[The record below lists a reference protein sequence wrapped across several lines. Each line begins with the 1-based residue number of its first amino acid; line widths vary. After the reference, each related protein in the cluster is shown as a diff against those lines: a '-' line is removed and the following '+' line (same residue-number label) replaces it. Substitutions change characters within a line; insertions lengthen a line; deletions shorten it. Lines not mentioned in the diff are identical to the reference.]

1 MFNKL
6 CENGCFIGGRGM
18 GKNVTNDVTQNMAA
32 GKNSQIARLKKIA
45 KETNI
50 SLAVGIVLLVL
61 FFLSM
66 VNFAIESRNQIDCTM
81 YLNQYRLGSK
91 ALTAAVRSYA
101 VTGDSQYY
109 DAYMRELEIDKNRDT
124 AWAGLEANKLTA
136 KEWET
141 LNKIASLSNGLVP
154 LEENA
159 MASVTAGDLQ
169 AATDFVFGTEYN
181 NTVQTISDLTD
192 TLILEIQDRLKGRKN
207 AMLVLQM
214 ICAVLFLF
222 SFIKMAKQCTKTIG
236 FASRELLVPIIK
248 VSEQMKVLAAG
259 NLHTELELE
268 ADDSEVGKM
277 VEDITTMK
285 NILVGIIE
293 ELSFVLEQMGQ
304 GNYKVAIEREYVGEY
319 IQIEQSLRKIIEEMG
334 HAIGDI
340 SVATQ
345 EIDSGSGQLAQAAED
360 LANSCTSQACQVSDM
375 VMLISQLQESIDYNE
390 KEAEEAVKISNLASS
405 TLVAAS
411 EKMNELDAAMNDI
424 NECSRQ
430 ITMVTTSISELAD
443 EIEMLSL
450 NASIES
456 ARAGE
461 AGRGFA
467 VVAEQVKK
475 LAEASQEAAGQTSDL
490 IEKTTNAVERG
501 MQIAKESAVCMED
514 VQMGSEETA
523 SRINGIVENLKTE
536 VGSIGSITD
545 GINVIAGL
553 VDNNSATSQETA
565 AIGEELKSQV
575 DSMVDLMDRFR
586 I

>member
-1 MFNKL
+1 M
-6 CENGCFIGGRGM
+6 E
-18 GKNVTNDVTQNMAA
+18 KNVTNDGTQGMAA
-32 GKNSQIARLKKIA
+32 GKNSQIVRLKKIA
-45 KETNI
+45 KETKI

-109 DAYMRELEIDKNRDT
+109 DAYMRELEVDKNRDT

-159 MASVTAGDLQ
+159 MASVTAGDLL

-207 AMLVLQM
+207 AMLVLQLL
-214 ICAVLFLF
+214 CAVLFLF

-236 FASRELLVPIIK
+236 FASGELLAPIIK
-248 VSEQMKVLAAG
+248 VSGQMKALAAG
-259 NLHTELELE
+259 NLHTDLDLK

-277 VEDITTMK
+277 VEDIATMK

-293 ELSFVLEQMGQ
+293 EIGFVLEQMGQ

-319 IQIEQSLRKIIEEMG
+319 IQIEQSLKKIIEEMG

-345 EIDSGSGQLAQAAED
+345 EIDSGSSQLAQAAED

-405 TLVAAS
+405 TLVAAG
-411 EKMNELDAAMNDI
+411 EKMGELDAAMSEI

-475 LAEASQEAAGQTSDL
+475 LAEASQEAAGQTSEL
-490 IEKTTNAVERG
+490 IEKTTNAVDKG
-501 MQIAKESAVCMED
+501 MQIARESAVCMED

-545 GINVIAGL
+545 GINAIAGL

-575 DSMVDLMDRFR
+575 ESMVDLMERFR